1 MRLRT
6 LLLTLSAALAAALLG
21 LVASVAI
28 YGPGPLLSTPLMQAG
43 PGRWLAPW
51 FDRDRDGLAIG
62 DAVPPWQL
70 VTLEGEA
77 RTLPTA
83 GRPLLIN
90 YWASW
95 CGPCREEMPLL
106 AAYGRSAGAPQVVG
120 VALDD
125 VDSARAFLAQAPV
138 DFPIL
143 REAPGPTDSSI
154 RLGNH
159 RNVLPYSVL
168 VSADGRLLA
177 RRSGAFRDADDL
189 RGWVE
194 ATR

>member
-6 LLLTLSAALAAALLG
+6 LLLTLSAAFAAALLG

-28 YGPGPLLSTPLMQAG
+28 YGPGPLLSTPLMRAG
-43 PGRWLAPW
+43 PGRWLEPL
-51 FDRDRDGLAIG
+51 FDRVQDGVAIG
-62 DAVPPWQL
+62 DAVPAWQL
-70 VTLEGEA
+70 ATLDGEA
-77 RTLPTA
+77 RTLPTT

-106 AAYGRSAGAPQVVG
+106 AAYRRSTGAPDVVA
-120 VALDD
+120 VALDEVED
-125 VDSARAFLAQAPV
+125 ARAFLATTPV
-138 DFPIL
+138 DVPIL
-143 REAPGPTDSSI
+143 REPPGPTDSSI

-159 RNVLPYSVL
+159 RNVLPFTVL

-177 RRSGAFRDADDL
+177 RRSGAFSDAEDL
-189 RGWVE
+189 HDWVE
-194 ATR
+194 TAR

>member
-1 MRLRT
+1 MRVRT
-6 LLLTLSAALAAALLG
+6 LLLTLSAAFAAAVLG

-43 PGRWLAPW
+43 PGRWLEPL
-51 FDRDRDGLAIG
+51 FDRAQDGVAIG
-62 DAVPPWQL
+62 DAVPAWPL
-70 VTLEGEA
+70 ATLDGEA
-77 RTLPTA
+77 RTLPTS
-83 GRPLLIN
+83 GRAMLIN

-106 AAYGRSAGAPQVVG
+106 AAYRRSAGAPDVVA
-120 VALDD
+120 VALDE
-125 VDSARAFLAQAPV
+125 VEAARAFLAATPV
-138 DFPIL
+138 DIPIL

-159 RNVLPYSVL
+159 RNVLPFTVL

-177 RRSGAFRDADDL
+177 RRSGAFRDAEDL
-189 RGWVE
+189 RQWVE
-194 ATR
+194 TAR